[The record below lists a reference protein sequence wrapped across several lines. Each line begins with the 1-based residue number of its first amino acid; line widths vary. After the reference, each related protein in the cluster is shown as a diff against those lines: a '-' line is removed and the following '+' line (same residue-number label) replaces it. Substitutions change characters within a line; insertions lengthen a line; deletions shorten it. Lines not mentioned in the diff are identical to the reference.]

1 MSNTNEK
8 KSFRLIPQVMI
19 LFAFGILVTGI
30 ITFFTQRSLSDS
42 EIRKQTETRASEIAE
57 EAATSVREY
66 PAYKKLLS
74 YWYAHA
80 DEMQIEYDAEYGT
93 GTETEAKCKVLSERC
108 PDVQLRYVTERQ
120 FGTMTPEDQ
129 KLYAEVTYSWLITRL
144 DQIKRAYHIDFL
156 FCVATDDAYGTQFFL
171 LSAADPGAT
180 RGTSYEEVYPLGHTV
195 TVGADQQEAMRRAKA
210 NASHLANA
218 GDYVD
223 YYTYL
228 GETEGHPVFIGMTYN
243 LSALR
248 ASSAAQAR
256 KETVYA
262 MLFQIFLSLIC
273 LTLIFCF
280 VLKPLKKVQENIRL
294 YKRTKDGGAIAEN
307 LKGIRA
313 HNEIGDLSN
322 DVTELAAEMDD
333 YIGRIETITAEKER
347 VSTELSMATRIQA
360 AMLPHVFPPFPE
372 RPEFDIYASMDPAK
386 AVGGDFYDFFLVD
399 DDHLGIVMADVSGKG
414 VPAALFMMA
423 SKIILQSCAMLG
435 SSPAEILTKTNEA
448 ICSNNQEEM
457 FVTVWTGILEISTGR
472 LTAANA
478 GHEYPVL
485 QKTPDGPF
493 ALVKDKHGPVIG
505 YMPGIGYKEYELQLA
520 PGTKLFLYTDGVP
533 EATDADENMFGT
545 ERMLA
550 ALNEEPDAAP
560 ARVLEN
566 VRRAVD
572 GFVKEAEQFDDLTML
587 CLSYRGQM
595 TEQNEID
602 VEATD
607 QNLSPVQDF
616 VDKRLQSAGCTEKER
631 MQIGVSVEE
640 IFVNIAHYAYAPEIG
655 RATVRVEVSGDP
667 VTVSITFIDRGVP
680 YDPLAKKDPDVT
692 LPAEQRE
699 IGGLGI
705 FMTKKIMDNI
715 VYEYKNGSNILK
727 LVKHIAKHE

>member
-1 MSNTNEK
+1 ME
-8 KSFRLIPQVMI
+8 L
-19 LFAFGILVTGI
+19 
-30 ITFFTQRSLSDS
+30 
-42 EIRKQTETRASEIAE
+42 
-57 EAATSVREY
+57 
-66 PAYKKLLS
+66 
-74 YWYAHA
+74 
-80 DEMQIEYDAEYGT
+80 
-93 GTETEAKCKVLSERC
+93 
-108 PDVQLRYVTERQ
+108 
-120 FGTMTPEDQ
+120 EDQ
-129 KLYAEVTYSWLITRL
+129 KLYAEVAYSWLITRL
-144 DQIKRAYHIDFL
+144 NQIKRAYHINFL
-156 FCVATDDAYGTQFFL
+156 FCVATDETYGTQFFL

-195 TVGADQQEAMRRAKA
+195 TVGTDQQEAMRGAKA

-223 YYTYL
+223 YYTWL

-243 LSALR
+243 LSELR
-248 ASSAAQAR
+248 SSSASQAR
-256 KETVYA
+256 RETLYA

-273 LTLIFCF
+273 LILIYRF
-280 VLKPLKKVQENIRL
+280 VLQPLKKVQKNIRL
-294 YKRTKDGGAIAEN
+294 YKETKDSRAITES
-307 LKGIRA
+307 LKEINS
-313 HNEIGDLSN
+313 HNEIGDLSK
-322 DVTELAAEMDD
+322 DVSELAAEIDD
-333 YIGRIETITAEKER
+333 FIGRIETITAEKER

-372 RPEFDIYASMDPAK
+372 RGEFDIYASMDPAK
-386 AVGGDFYDFFLVD
+386 EVGGDFYDFFLID
-399 DDHLGIVMADVSGKG
+399 DDRLGIVMADVSGKG

-423 SKIILQSCAMLG
+423 SKIILRSVAMLG
-435 SSPAEILTKTNEA
+435 GSPAEILTKTNEA
-448 ICSNNQEEM
+448 ICSNDQEEM
-457 FVTVWTGILEISTGR
+457 FVTVWMGILEISTGK

-478 GHEYPVL
+478 GHEYPVM
-485 QKTPDGPF
+485 QKAPGGPLE
-493 ALVKDKHGPVIG
+493 LVKDKHGFVIG
-505 YMPGIGYKEYELQLA
+505 GMPGMKYKEYELQMM

-533 EATDADENMFGT
+533 EATDENGEMFGV
-545 ERMLA
+545 ERMIA

-560 ARVLEN
+560 VRVLQN

-572 GFVKEAEQFDDLTML
+572 GFVKDAEQFDDLTML

-616 VDKRLQSAGCTEKER
+616 VDKRLQNAGCTEKER

-699 IGGLGI
+699 IGGLWI
-705 FMTKKIMDNI
+705 FMTKKIMDDM

-727 LVKHIAKHE
+727 LVKHIANDSN